1 MAVLNRDSLT
11 VQIPRLYRVAL
22 RILGNH
28 HSAEEIVQEVY
39 VKVLEQK
46 EGWRLNGDAQPTTW
60 LHRVTVNCA
69 LDRVRRERLAEQ
81 SRQMIDAG
89 CVRQPLPTPDQVVE
103 RQELF
108 RLAMAQVAALP
119 DDCRMAFVLT
129 QLDGYSYD
137 EAAEIEGKPR
147 GTIASR
153 VARAKA
159 LLLVALSETRT

>member
-28 HSAEEIVQEVY
+28 HTAEEIVQEVC
-39 VKVLEQK
+39 VKVLEQN
-46 EGWRLNGDAQPTTW
+46 EGFRLNVDAQPTTW
-60 LHRVTVNCA
+60 LFRVTVNCS
-69 LDRVRRERLAEQ
+69 LDRVRRDKLDER
-81 SRQMIDAG
+81 SRQALDAG
-89 CVRQPLPTPDQVVE
+89 HFRQPPATPDQVVE
-103 RQELF
+103 QQELF
-108 RLAMAQVAALP
+108 RLATSQVATLP

-137 EAAEIEGKPR
+137 EAADIEGKPR

-153 VARAKA
+153 VARAKT
-159 LLLVALSETRT
+159 LLLAALSESKI

>member
-1 MAVLNRDSLT
+1 MATLNRDSLT

-28 HSAEEIVQEVY
+28 HSAEETVQDVC
-39 VKVLEQK
+39 VKILEQQ
-46 EGWRLNGDAQPTTW
+46 EGFRLNGEAQPTTW

-69 LDRVRRERLAEQ
+69 LDRVRREKLDER
-81 SRQMIDAG
+81 SRQTLDDG
-89 CVRQPLPTPDQVVE
+89 HFRQLPATPAQVVE
-103 RQELF
+103 QQEMF
-108 RLAMAQVAALP
+108 QLATAHVATLP

-153 VARAKA
+153 VARAKS
-159 LLLVALSETRT
+159 LLLAALSPTQT

>member
-22 RILGNH
+22 RILSNH
-28 HSAEEIVQEVY
+28 HSAEEVVQEVC

-46 EGWRLNGDAQPTTW
+46 EGWRLNGEAQPTTW

-69 LDRVRRERLAEQ
+69 LDRVRRDKLDEQ
-81 SRQMIDAG
+81 SRQAIDAG
-89 CVRQPLPTPDQVVE
+89 GVRQPLPAPDQVVE
-103 RQELF
+103 QQELF
-108 RLAMAQVAALP
+108 RLATAQVATLP

-153 VARAKA
+153 VARAKS
-159 LLLVALSETRT
+159 LLLAALSETHF